1 MGGGGFLG
9 SALLYL
15 DICII
20 DSLSFVWLWIRFLI
34 GSILCTTCTSWL
46 LQVILFFPLQHIKE
60 RVQFLSCGEIY
71 NTADLYVKWAVLE
84 FRLIQRSFLFHER
97 FFFVCV

>member
-1 MGGGGFLG
+1 MGGIFG

-20 DSLSFVWLWIRFLI
+20 DSLSFGRLWIRFLI
-34 GSILCTTCTSWL
+34 GSILCKICTLWL
-46 LQVILFFPLQHIKE
+46 LQVIYFLQHINE
-60 RVQFLSCGEIY
+60 RVQFLSCGYIY
-71 NTADLYVKWAVLE
+71 NSAMLE

-97 FFFVCV
+97 SFNVVSNLCREGTL